1 MKVLVEGLGDI
12 LILFSI
18 SLEAIYFILPITG
31 VVAHPVVVSFNTF
44 LEPRHPLFACT
55 KMLSLEPAVTN
66 RTFIFNPLLPLS
78 ITAPEGI
85 VQLYDVAPVT
95 ATVVYLADVNVPTI
109 GQIVVV
115 PVSDDGADN
124 TAVIV
129 AVTVVLVA
137 DTHDVVIFFAVA

>member
-1 MKVLVEGLGDI
+1 M
-12 LILFSI
+12 
-18 SLEAIYFILPITG
+18 
-31 VVAHPVVVSFNTF
+31 
-44 LEPRHPLFACT
+44 
-55 KMLSLEPAVTN
+55 EPAVTN

-109 GQIVVV
+109 EQIVVV
-115 PVSDDGADN
+115 PVRVVGAAN

-137 DTHDVVIFFAVA
+137 DTHEVAIFFAAA